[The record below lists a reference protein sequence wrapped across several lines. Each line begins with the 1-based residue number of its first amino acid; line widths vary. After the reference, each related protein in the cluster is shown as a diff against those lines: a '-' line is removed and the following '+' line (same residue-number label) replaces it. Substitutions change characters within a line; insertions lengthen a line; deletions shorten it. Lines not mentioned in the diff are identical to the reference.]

1 MKKFIAAAALG
12 LLISASASAN
22 TKQEKAEEL
31 LALMNTRAIFDTT
44 YTQSMMPLSCT
55 LIMTP
60 ADEENLKKEFMEI
73 ADLDALVKKLSQFWI
88 QNYTEQELDQLIAF
102 YKTDLGK
109 KSISLLPQY
118 TQVTIAELQKWGQE
132 KGPQFMELGKK
143 LAQKYPKR
151 SGQEIEACIKSKTG
165 M

>member
-1 MKKFIAAAALG
+1 MKKLIAALSVGLFLSGSVSAA
-12 LLISASASAN
+12 

-31 LALMNTRAIFDTT
+31 LALMNTNAIFDTT
-44 YTQSMMPLSCT
+44 YAQSMIPVSCT

-109 KSISLLPQY
+109 KSIALLPQY
-118 TQVTIAELQKWGQE
+118 TQVTITELQKWSRE
-132 KGPQFMELGKK
+132 KEPQFIELGKR
-143 LAQKYPKR
+143 LSQKYPKR
-151 SGQEIEACIKSKTG
+151 AGYEVEACIKSKTG